1 MLAAST
7 ARELLLYMLWAD
19 RLVLAAVRQVR
30 EEDLTRDAGVSF
42 KSILGTL
49 AHILGSERM
58 WLSRF
63 LGVSLDR
70 VPSIQDFPDLMS
82 WIMGWEETA
91 AQLEA
96 FLAGLTDE
104 QLATPLTWTNTRG
117 ESHTH
122 PLWHP
127 VSHMVN
133 HATYHRGQVISLLRQ
148 MGYAVPATDLIV
160 YFSERAAGAQA

>member
-19 RLVLAAVRQVR
+19 RLVLAAVRNVR

-82 WIMGWEETA
+82 WITGWEETA
-91 AQLEA
+91 SQIEA

-133 HATYHRGQVISLLRQ
+133 HATYHRGQVVSLLRQ
-148 MGYAVPATDLIV
+148 MEYPVPTTDLIV
-160 YFSERAAGAQA
+160 YFYERAAV

>member
-1 MLAAST
+1 MLSAST

-63 LGVSLDR
+63 LGISLGR

-82 WIMGWEETA
+82 WITGWEETA
-91 AQLEA
+91 SQLEA
-96 FLAGLTDE
+96 FLASLTDE

-133 HATYHRGQVISLLRQ
+133 HATYHRGQVVSLLRQ
-148 MGYAVPATDLIV
+148 MGYPVPATDLIV
-160 YFSERAAGAQA
+160 YFYERTAV

>member
-19 RLVLAAVRQVR
+19 RLVLAAVRNVR

-42 KSILGTL
+42 KSILGTM

-70 VPSIQDFPDLMS
+70 VPSIQDFPDLMT
-82 WIMGWEETA
+82 WITGWEETA
-91 AQLEA
+91 SQLKA

-133 HATYHRGQVISLLRQ
+133 HATYHRGQVVSLLRQ

-160 YFSERAAGAQA
+160 YFYERAAV

>member
-1 MLAAST
+1 MLTAST

-19 RLVLAAVRQVR
+19 RLVMAAVRQVR

-49 AHILGSERM
+49 AHTLGSQRM

-70 VPSIQDFPDLMS
+70 VPSIQDLPDLMS
-82 WIMGWEETA
+82 WITGWEETA

-148 MGYAVPATDLIV
+148 MGYTVPSTDLIV
-160 YFSERAAGAQA
+160 YFYERAASP

>member
-63 LGVSLDR
+63 LGTSLDR
-70 VPSIQDFPDLMS
+70 VPSIQDFPDLPT
-82 WIMGWEETA
+82 WIAGWEETA

-104 QLATPLTWTNTRG
+104 QLATPLTWTNTKG

-148 MGYAVPATDLIV
+148 MGYAVPSTDLIV
-160 YFSERAAGAQA
+160 YFYERAASS

>member
-19 RLVLAAVRQVR
+19 RLVLGAVRQVR

-91 AQLEA
+91 SQLEA

-133 HATYHRGQVISLLRQ
+133 HATYHRGQVVSLLRQ
-148 MGYAVPATDLIV
+148 MGYPVPATDLIV
-160 YFSERAAGAQA
+160 YFYERATV

>member
-7 ARELLLYMLWAD
+7 ARELLLYMIWAD
-19 RLVLAAVRQVR
+19 RLVLATVRQVR

-49 AHILGSERM
+49 AHILGSERT

-63 LGVSLDR
+63 LGNPLDR
-70 VPSIQDFPDLMS
+70 VPSLQDFPDLPT
-82 WIMGWEETA
+82 WIAGWEETA
-91 AQLEA
+91 SQLKA

-122 PLWHP
+122 PLWYP

-133 HATYHRGQVISLLRQ
+133 HATYHRGQVISLLRHI
-148 MGYAVPATDLIV
+148 GYPVPATDLIV
-160 YFSERAAGAQA
+160 YFYERAAV

>member
-1 MLAAST
+1 MLSASS

-30 EEDLTRDAGVSF
+30 SEDLTRDAGVSF

-63 LGVSLDR
+63 LGISLDR

-91 AQLEA
+91 SQLEA

-133 HATYHRGQVISLLRQ
+133 HATYHRGQVVTMLRQ
-148 MGYAVPATDLIV
+148 LRIEPPATDLIR
-160 YFSERAAGAQA
+160 YYRERA

>member
-1 MLAAST
+1 MMLMMLAAST

-49 AHILGSERM
+49 AHMLGSQRT

-63 LGVSLDR
+63 LGNPLNR
-70 VPSIQDFPDLMS
+70 VPSIEDFPDKMA
-82 WIMGWEETA
+82 WILGWEETA
-91 AQLEA
+91 AQVEA

-148 MGYAVPATDLIV
+148 MGYQVPATDLIV
-160 YFSERAAGAQA
+160 YFYERA